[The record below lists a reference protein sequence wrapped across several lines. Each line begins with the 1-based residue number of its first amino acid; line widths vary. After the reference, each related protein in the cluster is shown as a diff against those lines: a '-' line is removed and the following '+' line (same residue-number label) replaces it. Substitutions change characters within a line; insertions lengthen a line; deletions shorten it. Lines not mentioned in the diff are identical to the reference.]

1 MEFTLPYPIKKR
13 LFSELIKFDNPFG
26 FTDEFSKIDFLDG
39 FSELKDI
46 RLASDDSK
54 NVYQELYDYIVKSDD
69 SNWFEQDEIL
79 EKFNLLSNND
89 FFKKIIERI
98 INTGSDIKK
107 NACLAI
113 VNKFITPFDYY
124 LKPIYEVGSLYY
136 VISVNPKDIINV
148 SKNEIIFNV
157 IDRNE
162 NIEGKFKNSFILRT
176 NNWDDYGY
184 ETTFLLKYK
193 NELEDIIDIGGIKIL
208 KMGEKITSRSIAK
221 SFTELSNDYCSLFI
235 EDESYFTLKELFE
248 DEYVSI
254 LYALN
259 DVAYFS
265 KIYERFEFET
275 GFIKSIFRDEKESEK
290 RVRTVK
296 LKLKYGDISDFFRFR
311 YKYKPAYANSDVE
324 LDFNFNSTK
333 TIPKR
338 LFCLIGKN
346 GVGKSLFIKDLLL
359 NFSEKNSEKIKP
371 QIPIYGKVIFV
382 SFSYL
387 DFFYEIKNTEDFNFI
402 YSGIINTKENRP
414 YNNNEI
420 EINLLTLFEKLI
432 VKKDIKKYYVIISK
446 FIDYELLRIL
456 FDAKSWKK
464 SIPDIENLKTSDI
477 IDIDILNDN
486 LSDFLKKLSSGQK
499 VLFFIITELIVNIR
513 YNSLLIFD
521 EPETHLHPNAI
532 TEFMGVIMQLLE
544 EYDSYGIIATH
555 SPLVVREVF
564 SDSIYV
570 FEKEENT
577 PRIRRLEFETFG
589 ENLSIIT
596 DEIFGNRDVSKY
608 YIKAIEN
615 LVNEGK
621 SYEDIEN
628 LIEGE
633 VPLNLNVK
641 ILIKS
646 LVRNRNEES

>member
-26 FTDEFSKIDFLDG
+26 LNDIVSKIEFLKG
-39 FSELKDI
+39 FTKLKDL
-46 RLASDDSK
+46 RLSDYFD
-54 NVYQELYDYIVKSDD
+54 NAYEELYNYIITKDESK
-69 SNWFEQDEIL
+69 WFEQEEIL
-79 EKFNLLSNND
+79 NKFNLISDDD
-89 FFKKIIERI
+89 FFKKIVERI
-98 INTGSDIKK
+98 VNTGSDAKK
-107 NACLAI
+107 NSCMAI
-113 VNKFITPFDYY
+113 TNRFISPFDYY
-124 LKPIYEVGSLYY
+124 LMSTYENGVLYY
-136 VISVNPKDIINV
+136 VIAVNQKDIINV

-157 IDRNE
+157 IDRNDS
-162 NIEGKFKNSFILRT
+162 IKGKFKNNFILWT
-176 NNWDDYGY
+176 NDWDDYGY

-193 NELEDIIDIGGIKIL
+193 NELEDIIDIGRIKIL
-208 KMGEKITSRSIAK
+208 KMGETITSLSITK

-248 DEYVSI
+248 DEYISI

-275 GFIKSIFRDEKESEK
+275 GFIKSIFRDEKETEK
-290 RVRTVK
+290 RVRTIK
-296 LKLKYGDISDFFRFR
+296 LKLKYGDISEFFKFH
-311 YKYKPAYANSDVE
+311 YKYKPVYSNSDVE
-324 LDFNFNSTK
+324 LDFNFNSAK

-456 FDAKSWKK
+456 FDVKSWWEN
-464 SIPDIENLKTSDI
+464 IPEVEDLKTSDI
-477 IDIDILNDN
+477 IDIEILTDN

-608 YIKAIEN
+608 YIKTIEN

-621 SYEDIEN
+621 SYEDIET